1 MLRNIG
7 ALYSPRSHHACM
19 TRFSKSPF
27 SLQQIE
33 WKEWI
38 SSAIFLPICL
48 YFLANRGEY
57 TLLDNANLIIHE
69 AGHFVFA
76 FFGKFI
82 RFAGGTIMQIL
93 LPLILVYHFYVH
105 DYRLG
110 VQVFLFWLGHNLIN
124 ISVYAA
130 DARARQLPLLGG
142 DFVQHDWWTMLSMLD
157 LLAYDQMISDLFFGA
172 AVLVFLAVLVTPK
185 FMMS

>member
-1 MLRNIG
+1 MITD
-7 ALYSPRSHHACM
+7 ALIVVRSSF
-19 TRFSKSPF
+19 TSSFTDGF
-27 SLQQIE
+27 E
-33 WKEWI
+33 WREWI

-48 YFLANRGEY
+48 YFVLTRGEY
-57 TLLDNANLIIHE
+57 TLLDSADLIIHE
-69 AGHFVFA
+69 AGHFFFA

-93 LPLILVYHFYVH
+93 LPCILIYHFYVH

-142 DFVQHDWWTMLSMLD
+142 DYVQHDWWTMLSMINMLE
-157 LLAYDQMISDLFFGA
+157 YDQVIGNMFFGA
-172 AVLVFLAVLVTPK
+172 AILVFVLLLITPR